1 MQSAATDFQQCLTLL
16 SFIKIKIKYNNNLIK
31 INNLHFQNY
40 YNNFIKSLEKL
51 IKKLTIKSKEFH

>member
-16 SFIKIKIKYNNNLIK
+16 GFIKIKIKYNNNLIK
-31 INNLHFQNY
+31 INNLYFQNY